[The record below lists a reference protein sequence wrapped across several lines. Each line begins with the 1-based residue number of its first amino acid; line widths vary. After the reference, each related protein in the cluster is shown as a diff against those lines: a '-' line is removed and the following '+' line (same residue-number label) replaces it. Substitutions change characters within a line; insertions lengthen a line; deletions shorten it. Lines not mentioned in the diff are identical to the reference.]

1 MFQPTK
7 IRKNVVSTAV
17 TIKSIIQQIT
27 TNFIPK
33 FLSFYNF
40 ITNLIPNLFN
50 DEEGDLLMEKY
61 KIASQHY
68 EIASKFDIYAN
79 LKIKTIYNHKIYS
92 DYLEVCDYKII
103 DNNYKFFLSKI
114 YKNKTIHIRRPTLKT
129 NIILDELFHVTD
141 KLRFEFRRKSVKGS
155 VVINKHYFFQNNWRQ
170 FLQKTHR
177 LTYKIASKSKQLK
190 SKMKLILTDLPKL
203 NKLTQLPYKNKKLLK
218 KKKPSVSNVKGPLY
232 RGLDNG
238 WLSVKKL
245 EPFVK
250 KKKINEIFNK
260 KLTSSR
266 NFKSKH
272 NFTIKNIIKLQ
283 RIAIKSNNYKLYNS
297 ISSYKK
303 KLLTKN
309 LIVTQTT
316 SWKKRKLKY
325 FIKLNKQLRIRWN
338 SNILFYN
345 KFFYNITSTHNLKH
359 YSRKVLLTSMYIK
372 KKLKNSS
379 FIFKN
384 LKLFYLSSKIFK
396 IKFLKKIEKKKIKN
410 LFSNKLKKSLFLFYK
425 FLKKTNQINNSVS
438 YLNSNKTTY
447 ITFYNTYN
455 TVVNKLSA
463 CSLSNK
469 FNKKLNI
476 DENLNIL
483 NFLKNYQ
490 IKSPKL
496 NKALNKN
503 NYNLNLHDSKNPLNQ
518 VLKCFKKSTIFLKKN
533 NILKNNT
540 SLFKNYFFL
549 KHIIQVFYN
558 YPEQFNKVLKHSI
571 TKQLSTTS
579 NPLGLEKKSLKNI
592 KSTPKLLISIL
603 KKKLSKL
610 SKAHWLYKN
619 YNKKF
624 KKIKQLVI
632 LTSLVTSVSN
642 LRHLNFKLNRLT
654 KIHNYIHNKFS
665 HLTGDFIKI
674 DKNTLNVKDNYQK
687 AIGYHKLISIYTKKL
702 KKDSMLGIVDFSKV
716 IKFKKLVNINKSNSN
731 VFKVLNYFLTANTNL
746 KKKYILF
753 KFFFKKEFTNIT
765 KYSRELQLKKL
776 YQWRFK
782 LTKLIPKER
791 DIHKVISFLEKISKN
806 RKYFDAVH
814 SLKSLKKKTKTIKN
828 PRFKNPNLLTIKTER
843 TKVWEDKL
851 YKKWLFLRYKNV
863 LIDNF
868 KLVKNQ
874 QFNEKKNFLL
884 DNKFLKKYFYHPFSE
899 PLFTRKWK
907 KLVVGDFSL
916 PVIAQLQSM
925 RFKSKIN
932 KKLLKKN
939 NIKLLKKFSLLSSYK
954 KNYLKKK
961 TYLYLKKKKI
971 LSNLT
976 LRKLALNSLT
986 YRKSITLSIR
996 KKNLIQ
1002 LFKFK
1007 KLKKTVSNIIS
1018 SKKKK
1023 KLETVLNK
1031 NNMLSILKYRVKKIQ
1046 KKDINNKLNKVN
1058 VLNFQKYSKKKFNKL
1073 VFFSKQKKYLIKLI
1087 ENKKISAIKTK
1098 KKNNVKQ
1105 KNLYKILSKLKKNII
1120 INYKKKKL
1128 EKKILHHCVSK
1139 IGLQRLILK
1148 IKPNKKN
1155 NRLINIKT
1163 LIQLNKFL
1171 KFKLTV
1177 KKLNIQDKFNIIYR
1191 EYPLNCVFSKKN
1203 LKRKLK
1209 ENIIKKVAKK
1219 KIKILCWK
1227 ANLNY
1232 MFNLVKVK
1240 KVRLV
1245 NKIKK
1250 KPNINFKKNT
1260 KKKFKK
1266 KFKKNNTNKNK
1277 KSINKLRLNTKKLIY
1292 KRLRGDVK
1300 LQKKQQLWLNKKLL
1314 SKTQRNLTN
1323 IVLLNKNKVY
1333 TSKRAIQRVIKALKL
1348 LRARNN
1354 KTKNKSAK
1362 FSNFAAL
1369 NKQNNKNNTQ
1379 LFKSTEQAKIKKNT
1393 INAKKT
1399 SKQNLFSKKDN
1410 KLKNLQKSNKTT
1422 QLDKKQL
1429 IKKWTY
1435 NDLVL
1440 LNLGDLKPSTK
1451 NNRHSDI
1458 IKKNFTKIKN
1468 KQPKKYEGLLIQY
1481 ENSDYNISRN
1491 SSRAARTLL
1500 KLHSQWSLN
1509 TPSVKQSSIKS
1520 KTKSTFLKLLKPV
1533 IQKKVKRTGL
1543 NNNFK
1548 LNIKK
1553 KITKT
1558 PKNVSHLVESISVL
1572 FDKYKKNFNQ
1582 IIEKQ
1587 STKSIRFF
1595 FEKIK
1600 SYNFFKLF
1608 SSKEEKFAEL
1618 TKNKKINFIK
1628 NYGRS
1633 KISKRQK
1640 NWIFIKKKILSKV
1653 GSKRLNLQKNLKK
1666 FKNLFKMVNKFKFYS
1681 VTNNKFLHTGVKKKL
1696 YRNTRIKYS
1705 LYQFTTQLSPE
1716 ISYFMQ
1722 TLKTIKGLIRTKFN
1736 NAKRYRLRRLKVI
1749 SIMRKKR
1756 KLKKKLELKEL
1767 LRISKLPKLPKLFK
1781 PKKRTGWK
1789 KLLRKNK
1796 IKKVKKMYFY
1806 KKLKKIQKKIES
1818 SDRVNKHKL
1827 EKHYLIKPQHIQSKT
1842 TLKDKKKIFS
1852 ILVQIKKNNIVKA
1865 KYIINKSKNTLN
1877 KKKKNSLSLIIQKS
1891 YFYKIY
1897 NRLYKKNLII
1907 SQLKKLQQ
1915 SSIFKSKINL
1925 IKKKKFIKIKSNSF
1939 NLKELVFLSKLVRI
1953 SVKKNKKKKN
1963 KIVYKSLIKNINNSL
1978 SKGLNINVI
1987 KNYSKIHKL
1996 LNRRLTKH
2004 INTRVESL
2012 LYSGKTSQKKI
2023 KKYNSFFF
2031 RSQVLLNLKLHKKI
2045 RNIEYLVKIIK
2056 KKIKIIKKKK
2066 WKKIKKK
2073 WSNVKRLSL
2082 KRTYLLKKNIVL
2094 ITKYNSLH
2102 NIPIVNIKLNVR
2114 NFIFLNKPAYESS
2127 LLNFYFKTITTKTN
2141 VERKN
2146 RKTLFFNFRNK
2157 KLTTYRKARQLHW
2170 KNVTHK
2176 KLNKRK
2182 YSKFI
2187 KKWVKNINSYWST
2200 FKTHCMFK
2208 FNFSHQFWENFILLY
2223 RTVYNK
2229 TLEYKTISQLPIHT
2243 TFWWF
2248 LNLQKKLIQKVSL
2261 KLNFWQEKKIKI
2273 KKTFWMEQKKNL
2285 PKFIKKKLFRLYK
2298 SLSALHYD
2306 YITNC
2311 FIMLKNIQQPIH
2323 NNLYFINNKLLKLHD
2338 FKYKS

>member
-359 YSRKVLLTSMYIK
+359 YSRKLLLTSMYIK

-868 KLVKNQ
+868 RLVKNQ

-961 TYLYLKKKKI
+961 TYLYLKKKK
-971 LSNLT
+971 
-976 LRKLALNSLT
+976 
-986 YRKSITLSIR
+986 
-996 KKNLIQ
+996 
-1002 LFKFK
+1002 
-1007 KLKKTVSNIIS
+1007 
-1018 SKKKK
+1018 
-1023 KLETVLNK
+1023 
-1031 NNMLSILKYRVKKIQ
+1031 
-1046 KKDINNKLNKVN
+1046 
-1058 VLNFQKYSKKKFNKL
+1058 
-1073 VFFSKQKKYLIKLI
+1073 
-1087 ENKKISAIKTK
+1087 
-1098 KKNNVKQ
+1098 
-1105 KNLYKILSKLKKNII
+1105 
-1120 INYKKKKL
+1120 
-1128 EKKILHHCVSK
+1128 
-1139 IGLQRLILK
+1139 
-1148 IKPNKKN
+1148 
-1155 NRLINIKT
+1155 NIK
-1163 LIQLNKFL
+1163 
-1171 KFKLTV
+1171 
-1177 KKLNIQDKFNIIYR
+1177 
-1191 EYPLNCVFSKKN
+1191 
-1203 LKRKLK
+1203 
-1209 ENIIKKVAKK
+1209 
-1219 KIKILCWK
+1219 
-1227 ANLNY
+1227 
-1232 MFNLVKVK
+1232 
-1240 KVRLV
+1240 
-1245 NKIKK
+1245 
-1250 KPNINFKKNT
+1250 
-1260 KKKFKK
+1260 
-1266 KFKKNNTNKNK
+1266 
-1277 KSINKLRLNTKKLIY
+1277 
-1292 KRLRGDVK
+1292 
-1300 LQKKQQLWLNKKLL
+1300 
-1314 SKTQRNLTN
+1314 
-1323 IVLLNKNKVY
+1323 
-1333 TSKRAIQRVIKALKL
+1333 
-1348 LRARNN
+1348 
-1354 KTKNKSAK
+1354 
-1362 FSNFAAL
+1362 
-1369 NKQNNKNNTQ
+1369 
-1379 LFKSTEQAKIKKNT
+1379 
-1393 INAKKT
+1393 
-1399 SKQNLFSKKDN
+1399 
-1410 KLKNLQKSNKTT
+1410 
-1422 QLDKKQL
+1422 
-1429 IKKWTY
+1429 
-1435 NDLVL
+1435 
-1440 LNLGDLKPSTK
+1440 
-1451 NNRHSDI
+1451 
-1458 IKKNFTKIKN
+1458 
-1468 KQPKKYEGLLIQY
+1468 
-1481 ENSDYNISRN
+1481 
-1491 SSRAARTLL
+1491 
-1500 KLHSQWSLN
+1500 
-1509 TPSVKQSSIKS
+1509 
-1520 KTKSTFLKLLKPV
+1520 
-1533 IQKKVKRTGL
+1533 
-1543 NNNFK
+1543 
-1548 LNIKK
+1548 
-1553 KITKT
+1553 
-1558 PKNVSHLVESISVL
+1558 
-1572 FDKYKKNFNQ
+1572 
-1582 IIEKQ
+1582 
-1587 STKSIRFF
+1587 
-1595 FEKIK
+1595 
-1600 SYNFFKLF
+1600 
-1608 SSKEEKFAEL
+1608 
-1618 TKNKKINFIK
+1618 
-1628 NYGRS
+1628 
-1633 KISKRQK
+1633 
-1640 NWIFIKKKILSKV
+1640 
-1653 GSKRLNLQKNLKK
+1653 
-1666 FKNLFKMVNKFKFYS
+1666 
-1681 VTNNKFLHTGVKKKL
+1681 
-1696 YRNTRIKYS
+1696 
-1705 LYQFTTQLSPE
+1705 
-1716 ISYFMQ
+1716 
-1722 TLKTIKGLIRTKFN
+1722 
-1736 NAKRYRLRRLKVI
+1736 
-1749 SIMRKKR
+1749 
-1756 KLKKKLELKEL
+1756 
-1767 LRISKLPKLPKLFK
+1767 
-1781 PKKRTGWK
+1781 
-1789 KLLRKNK
+1789 
-1796 IKKVKKMYFY
+1796 
-1806 KKLKKIQKKIES
+1806 
-1818 SDRVNKHKL
+1818 
-1827 EKHYLIKPQHIQSKT
+1827 
-1842 TLKDKKKIFS
+1842 
-1852 ILVQIKKNNIVKA
+1852 
-1865 KYIINKSKNTLN
+1865 
-1877 KKKKNSLSLIIQKS
+1877 
-1891 YFYKIY
+1891 
-1897 NRLYKKNLII
+1897 
-1907 SQLKKLQQ
+1907 
-1915 SSIFKSKINL
+1915 
-1925 IKKKKFIKIKSNSF
+1925 
-1939 NLKELVFLSKLVRI
+1939 
-1953 SVKKNKKKKN
+1953 
-1963 KIVYKSLIKNINNSL
+1963 
-1978 SKGLNINVI
+1978 
-1987 KNYSKIHKL
+1987 
-1996 LNRRLTKH
+1996 
-2004 INTRVESL
+2004 
-2012 LYSGKTSQKKI
+2012 
-2023 KKYNSFFF
+2023 
-2031 RSQVLLNLKLHKKI
+2031 
-2045 RNIEYLVKIIK
+2045 
-2056 KKIKIIKKKK
+2056 
-2066 WKKIKKK
+2066 
-2073 WSNVKRLSL
+2073 
-2082 KRTYLLKKNIVL
+2082 
-2094 ITKYNSLH
+2094 
-2102 NIPIVNIKLNVR
+2102 
-2114 NFIFLNKPAYESS
+2114 
-2127 LLNFYFKTITTKTN
+2127 
-2141 VERKN
+2141 
-2146 RKTLFFNFRNK
+2146 
-2157 KLTTYRKARQLHW
+2157 
-2170 KNVTHK
+2170 
-2176 KLNKRK
+2176 
-2182 YSKFI
+2182 
-2187 KKWVKNINSYWST
+2187 
-2200 FKTHCMFK
+2200 
-2208 FNFSHQFWENFILLY
+2208 
-2223 RTVYNK
+2223 
-2229 TLEYKTISQLPIHT
+2229 
-2243 TFWWF
+2243 
-2248 LNLQKKLIQKVSL
+2248 
-2261 KLNFWQEKKIKI
+2261 
-2273 KKTFWMEQKKNL
+2273 
-2285 PKFIKKKLFRLYK
+2285 
-2298 SLSALHYD
+2298 
-2306 YITNC
+2306 
-2311 FIMLKNIQQPIH
+2311 
-2323 NNLYFINNKLLKLHD
+2323 
-2338 FKYKS
+2338 